1 VRFGTPTEDE
11 IAAYVAT
18 GEPLKMAGAFTI
30 EGLGGWFVDSIDG
43 DHNNV
48 IGISLPLLRRLLVNF
63 GLTIP
68 ALWSQ
73 YSSVE

>member
-1 VRFGTPTEDE
+1 
-11 IAAYVAT
+11 
-18 GEPLKMAGAFTI
+18 M
-30 EGLGGWFVDSIDG
+30 
-43 DHNNV
+43 
-48 IGISLPLLRRLLVNF
+48 IGISLPLLRRLLDNF